1 MLRETEITISTY
13 INAKMSNLEVLS
25 IAELEAA
32 AMEKMDKMTREYYNS
47 GSDREITLVAL
58 PVD

>member
-1 MLRETEITISTY
+1 
-13 INAKMSNLEVLS
+13 MSNLEVLS

>member
-1 MLRETEITISTY
+1 
-13 INAKMSNLEVLS
+13 MSNLEVLS
-25 IAELEAA
+25 IAELAAA

-58 PVD
+58 LVD